1 MHDELTQV
9 DLDKMKAELTHR
21 IQTLRPKLIEEV
33 QEARAHGD
41 LSENFEYRC
50 AKQAKNRNDS
60 RIRYLQAMV
69 RTAQVITVD
78 SDGDKVGLFDTVVVH
93 NSVLKKEQTLRIVT
107 TLRQNVLKG
116 LISKESPAGMALLG
130 KSVGDTVSVTP
141 EGRASYTMEIRSI
154 EKGVDDD
161 TLDIAGY

>member
-9 DLDKMKAELTHR
+9 DLDKMKQELTHR

-69 RTAQVITVD
+69 RTAKVITID
-78 SDGDKVGLFDTVVVH
+78 SDNDAIGLFDTVTVY
-93 NSVLKKEQTLRIVT
+93 NSVLKKEQILRIVT
-107 TLRQNVLKG
+107 TLRQNVLQG
-116 LISKESPAGMALLG
+116 LISKESPAGVALLG
-130 KSVGDTVSVTP
+130 KQVGDIVTVTP
-141 EGRASYTMEIRSI
+141 EGRPSYTMEVRHIQ
-154 EKGVDDD
+154 KGTDDD
-161 TLDIAGY
+161 SLDIAKY